1 MEKSKSVVTPLYS
14 HFNLNWNQSPTSE
27 IEKEEMKKVLYASTV
42 GSLIYAMVC
51 TQVDITHA
59 VGVVSGFLANPWKEH
74 WDDVK

>member
-1 MEKSKSVVTPLYS
+1 MENAKSVATPLVIS
-14 HFNLNWNQSPTSE
+14 KQSPTSE

-59 VGVVSGFLANPWKEH
+59 VGVVSGFLANP
-74 WDDVK
+74 